1 MMIVTPAIFT
11 SSFLKELASPENV
24 IIILPKSIKY
34 YTTIGM
40 PVYEFGRMRPSKNK
54 EVTKNCD

>member
-40 PVYEFGRMRPSKNK
+40 PVYEFGRMRPFKK
-54 EVTKNCD
+54 